1 MSELWSERGRKR
13 RSPLISV
20 LDKMIVLDLAGTL
33 VSVLSVIVVIIVSK
47 RFIKILEKAIEGAVS
62 SETLIHVLGLKMISA
77 AIAFLPAALFMAVLM
92 VVGRMYRDQEMAAV
106 FSAGGS
112 SGIIYRSLYVLVL
125 PLMLISF
132 ALSFYTGPWAEA
144 TVKELMHEDEKS
156 ADIRGIAAGRFSE
169 YQHGD
174 LVFYVE
180 DLTKDGIMHQ
190 VFVQHRQGNKVS
202 IFNAESGNLENRPG
216 GLYLVL
222 DNGRRTQG
230 TPGQADYIIEEFV
243 EYAVRLEEK
252 ETVLNYDHESIATGK
267 LLESTEVRDI
277 AELQR
282 RFSIPAGVF
291 VLSLLAVPLAQTAPR
306 GGVYGNVL
314 VAFLI
319 YFAYGN
325 FIRVSHSWVIK
336 GQIPVWFGAV
346 WVHVLLMI
354 LALILLMRLFGW
366 RYLKESLRGKLGL

>member
-230 TPGQADYIIEEFV
+230 APGQADYIIEEFV

-291 VLSLLAVPLAQTAPR
+291 VLSLLAVPLAQTAPS

-319 YFAYGN
+319 YYAYGN
-325 FIRVSHSWVIK
+325 FIRVSHSWVVK

-366 RYLKESLRGKLGL
+366 RYLKESLKGKLGL

>member
-325 FIRVSHSWVIK
+325 FIRVSHSWVVK

-366 RYLKESLRGKLGL
+366 SYLKESLRGKLGL

>member
-1 MSELWSERGRKR
+1 MSEIVSQRGRKR
-13 RSPLISV
+13 RPPLVSV

-33 VSVLSVIVVIIVSK
+33 ISVLSVIVVIIVSK

-77 AIAFLPAALFMAVLM
+77 AITFLPAALFMAVLM

-112 SGIIYRSLYVLVL
+112 SGVIYRSLYVLVL

-144 TVKELMHEDEKS
+144 TVNELMHEDEKS

-180 DLTKDGIMHQ
+180 DLAKDGIMHQ

-216 GLYLVL
+216 GLYMILE
-222 DNGRRTQG
+222 NGTRTQG
-230 TPGQADYIIEEFV
+230 IPGQADYVIEEFA

-252 ETVLNYDHESIATGK
+252 ETVLNYDHESIATAK
-267 LLESTEVRDI
+267 LLGSTEVRDL

-319 YFAYGN
+319 YFTYGN

-336 GQIPVWFGAV
+336 GQIPVWLGAV

-354 LALILLMRLFGW
+354 LAIFLLMRLFGW
-366 RYLKESLRGKLGL
+366 RYLKDRLKGKLGL

>member
-230 TPGQADYIIEEFV
+230 APGQADYIIEEFV

-325 FIRVSHSWVIK
+325 FIRVSHSWVVK

-366 RYLKESLRGKLGL
+366 RYLKESLKGKLGL

>member
-1 MSELWSERGRKR
+1 
-13 RSPLISV
+13 
-20 LDKMIVLDLAGTL
+20 MIVVDLAGTL

-47 RFIKILEKAIEGAVS
+47 RFIKILEKAIEGVIS

-180 DLTKDGIMHQ
+180 DLAKDGIMHQ

-216 GLYLVL
+216 GLYLIL
-222 DNGRRTQG
+222 ENGRRTQG
-230 TPGQADYIIEEFV
+230 NPGQADYVIEEFA

-267 LLESTEVRDI
+267 LLGSTEVPDI

-319 YFAYGN
+319 YFTYGN

-336 GQIPVWFGAV
+336 GHIPLWFGAV

-354 LALILLMRLFGW
+354 LAFVLLMRLFGW
-366 RYLKESLRGKLGL
+366 RYLKDKLKGKLGL

>member
-1 MSELWSERGRKR
+1 
-13 RSPLISV
+13 
-20 LDKMIVLDLAGTL
+20 
-33 VSVLSVIVVIIVSK
+33 
-47 RFIKILEKAIEGAVS
+47 
-62 SETLIHVLGLKMISA
+62 
-77 AIAFLPAALFMAVLM
+77 
-92 VVGRMYRDQEMAAV
+92 
-106 FSAGGS
+106 
-112 SGIIYRSLYVLVL
+112 
-125 PLMLISF
+125 
-132 ALSFYTGPWAEA
+132 
-144 TVKELMHEDEKS
+144 MHEDEKS

-180 DLTKDGIMHQ
+180 DLAKDGIMHQ

-230 TPGQADYIIEEFV
+230 IPGQGDYVIEEFA

-252 ETVLNYDHESIATGK
+252 ETVLNYDHESIATAK
-267 LLESTEVRDI
+267 LLGSTEVRDL

-319 YFAYGN
+319 YFTYGN
-325 FIRVSHSWVIK
+325 FIRVSHSWVVK

-354 LALILLMRLFGW
+354 LAIVLLMRLFGW
-366 RYLKESLRGKLGL
+366 RYLKDRLKGMLGL